1 MLAVIEPGGGG
12 CGGRTFNLQH
22 HGGAAAYPGRD
33 PFKHQASRAPASFYL
48 NLSLYL
54 SVLIPR
60 SILILFSHLHH
71 NTSVFRVLCFF
82 ACVIPF
88 FCQLAPPRVRQNP
101 SLQHNTPF
109 FDFASINIQKCV
121 FTSAIRT
128 NTRLYERNSANTR
141 LYERNPFKTRVYER
155 SKPRFLIFVCLWP
168 GEAMRKFFARTL

>member
-22 HGGAAAYPGRD
+22 HGGAAPYSGRD

-54 SVLIPR
+54 SVLIHTYTITHLSFVFCVSLRALSPFVSSHPR
-60 SILILFSHLHH
+60 AYAKTLHY
-71 NTSVFRVLCFF
+71 NTTH
-82 ACVIPF
+82 PF
-88 FCQLAPPRVRQNP
+88 FF
-101 SLQHNTPF
+101 F
-109 FDFASINIQKCV
+109 FDFSSINIQKRV

-141 LYERNPFKTRVYER
+141 LYERNPFKTRLYER
-155 SKPRFLIFVCLWP
+155 SKPRFFNFSRPRP
-168 GEAMRKFFARTL
+168 GGALRKFFPQSTIHCM

>member
-22 HGGAAAYPGRD
+22 HGGAAPYLGPD
-33 PFKHQASRAPASFYL
+33 PFKHQASRAPASFYPY
-48 NLSLYL
+48 LSLSFSL
-54 SVLIPR
+54 D
-60 SILILFSHLHH
+60 SHLHH

-88 FCQLAPPRVRQNP
+88 CQLAPPRVRQNP

-109 FDFASINIQKCV
+109 FFDFASINIQKRV

-128 NTRLYERNSANTR
+128 NTRHYERNPFNTR
-141 LYERNPFKTRVYER
+141 HYERNPFKTRLYER
-155 SKPRFLIFVCLWP
+155 SKPRFFIFCVS
-168 GEAMRKFFARTL
+168 MARRSHAQIFRTNTLV